1 MLRGCCDVT
10 VEAAMKQ
17 VYPTARPGER
27 LGDALCRMDED
38 GILIVVDEAG
48 RLLGVVGQDVTA
60 RALCKGL
67 SDAKVE
73 DVMNKN
79 PLVLRPG
86 MRLDKALPLMLLAG
100 AKAAPVV
107 DQDGVVVGLVTL
119 PLIARALH
127 EEVDVE
133 ELPSA
138 G

>member
-1 MLRGCCDVT
+1 MRGCCDVT

-17 VYPTARPGER
+17 VYPTARPEER

-38 GILIVVDEAG
+38 GVLVVVDDAG
-48 RLLGVVGQDVTA
+48 RLLGVVGQDAAA
-60 RALCKGL
+60 RALCEGL
-67 SDAKVE
+67 GGARVE
-73 DVMNKN
+73 DVMNRS

-86 MRLDKALPLMLLAG
+86 MRLDKVLPLMLLAG

-107 DQDGVVVGLVTL
+107 DQEGVVVGLVTL